1 MTVVVFDSSVVVQA
15 IYWPQS
21 TARRALAGL
30 ARRQFRTAVT
40 AALLAEYVYGAE
52 RLRAR
57 FTDVNPSGA
66 ISWLRAKSRVVD
78 PAPLGRQRS
87 RDPKD
92 DPVLACAVAAGA
104 AYVISQDRDLL
115 DLEKPFGIAI
125 VTPVQFLREIEPRH

>member
-1 MTVVVFDSSVVVQA
+1 VNFVVFDSSVVVQA

-30 ARRQFRTAVT
+30 ARRKYRTAAT
-40 AALLAEYVYGAE
+40 AALLAEYVYAAS
-52 RLRAR
+52 RLQSR
-57 FTDVNPSGA
+57 FPDVNASGA
-66 ISWLRAKSRVVD
+66 IGWLRAKSRLVE

-92 DPVLACAVAAGA
+92 DPVLACALASGA
-104 AYVISQDRDLL
+104 AHIVSQDRDLL

-125 VTPVQFLREIEPRH
+125 VTPAEFLRLTEPRH